1 MAQKVFITR
10 SGKANFACPECGK
23 IKQLDVSRYNTVD
36 KEVKLKYTC
45 TCKHIF
51 SVILE
56 RRKHIRKK
64 VDLPGVLILGNKKYP
79 IQVIDIS
86 RVGLKI
92 RTKGIL
98 DLRLEDKA
106 VLEFAL
112 DDPGRSKVSK
122 EIVIKKINQT
132 NIGVEFL
139 SQDHYDK
146 FGAYILFHFK

>member
-10 SGKANFACPECGK
+10 SGNASFSCPECGK

-56 RRKHIRKK
+56 RRKHIRKN
-64 VDLPGVLILGNKKYP
+64 VGLPGVLISGNKKYP
-79 IQVIDIS
+79 INVIDIS
-86 RVGLKI
+86 RNGLKI
-92 RTKGIL
+92 RTNGL
-98 DLRLEDKA
+98 LELRCEDKIM
-106 VLEFAL
+106 LEFAL
-112 DDPGRSKVSK
+112 DDPDGSKISK
-122 EIVIKKINQT
+122 EVIIKKINQT

-139 SQDHYDK
+139 SHDHYDK
-146 FGAYILFHFK
+146 FGAYLLFYFK

>member
-10 SGKANFACPECGK
+10 SGKASFSCPECGK
-23 IKQLDVSRYNTVD
+23 TKQLDVSRYNTVD

-56 RRKHIRKK
+56 RRKYIRKK

-79 IQVIDIS
+79 VNVIDIT
-86 RVGLKI
+86 RAGLKI
-92 RTKGIL
+92 RTKGL
-98 DLRLEDKA
+98 LELHLQDKV
-106 VLEFAL
+106 VLEFIL
-112 DDPGRSKVSK
+112 DDPGGSKVSK
-122 EIVIKKINQT
+122 EAIIKKINQM
-132 NIGVEFL
+132 NIGVEFF